1 MVPGKIES
9 SKGEPFVSV
18 VTPFFN
24 AERYLQQCIES
35 VLTQTYRNYEYILV
49 NNQSTDASRSI
60 CEHYAQRDCRI
71 RLLDTPKFLKQIE
84 NFEGALKR
92 ISPTSRYCKMVLADD
107 WLFPDC
113 ITRMVEVA
121 EANPSVGIVSSY
133 QLFGDTIN
141 GSGMPYPSTVI
152 SGREAC
158 RLMLLYG
165 YYLTGS
171 PTSILVRSE
180 IIRGA
185 NPFYPSEWIHEDT
198 EACFQVLAQHDF
210 GFVHQVL
217 TFSRSDP
224 ASLSSI
230 VGAFNP
236 GPLRKF
242 MFAKKYGPRF
252 LTENESRKHL
262 RNSID
267 RYGSFL
273 AESLFE
279 FKNRE
284 FWNFHRRGL
293 RAMNCTFWDV
303 QLPKYVFLE
312 VLDIALNLKKTAG
325 RLIRAAKTLAG
336 KQPRKRSSGSASA
349 KSDARL
355 IENG

>member
-1 MVPGKIES
+1 MVNGKTQS
-9 SKGEPFVSV
+9 SDVEPFVSV

-24 AERYLQQCIES
+24 AEPYLEQCIES
-35 VLTQTYRNYEYILV
+35 VLSQTYRNYEYILV
-49 NNQSTDASRSI
+49 NNQSTDASKSV
-60 CEHYAQRDCRI
+60 CEHYAQRDRRI
-71 RLLDTPKFLKQIE
+71 RLVDTPKFLKQIE

-113 ITRMVEVA
+113 ITQMVELA
-121 EANPSVGIVSSY
+121 EANPTVGIVSSY

-141 GSGMPYPSTVI
+141 GSGMPYPSTII

-158 RLMLLYG
+158 RLMLLYD

-180 IIRGA
+180 IIRNS

-210 GFVHQVL
+210 GFVRQVL
-217 TFSRSDP
+217 TFSRNDP
-224 ASLSSI
+224 TSLSSS

-242 MFAKKYGPRF
+242 MFARKYGSGF
-252 LTENESRKHL
+252 LTENESREHL
-262 RNSID
+262 QNSAD

-279 FKNRE
+279 FKDAE
-284 FWNFHRRGL
+284 FWSFHRRGL
-293 RAMNCTFWDV
+293 RAMDCTFWDV
-303 QLPKYVFLE
+303 QLPKYVFFEL
-312 VLDIALNLKKTAG
+312 LDIALNLKKTAG
-325 RLIRAAKTLAG
+325 RLIRAAKALAG
-336 KQPRKRSSGSASA
+336 KQPRKRWSGSAST
-349 KSDARL
+349 KGDARL

>member
-1 MVPGKIES
+1 MVLGKTES
-9 SKGEPFVSV
+9 SNAEPFVSV

-24 AERYLQQCIES
+24 AEPYLKQCIES
-35 VLTQTYRNYEYILV
+35 VLKQTYRNYEYILV
-49 NNQSTDASRSI
+49 NNQSTDASKSI

-84 NFEGALKR
+84 NFEEALKR
-92 ISPTSRYCKMVLADD
+92 ISPASMYCKMVLADD

-113 ITRMVEVA
+113 IARMVEVA
-121 EANPSVGIVSSY
+121 EANPTVGIVSSY

-141 GSGMPYPSTVI
+141 GIGMPYPSAVI
-152 SGREAC
+152 TGREAA
-158 RLMLLYG
+158 RMMLLHD

-180 IIRGA
+180 IIRSSKA
-185 NPFYPSEWIHEDT
+185 FYPSEWIHEDT

-210 GFVHQVL
+210 GFAHQVL

-224 ASLSSI
+224 ASLSSS

-242 MFAKKYGPRF
+242 MFAKRYGPSF
-252 LTENESRKHL
+252 LAEKESREHL

-273 AESLFE
+273 AQSLFE

-293 RAMNCTFWDV
+293 RAMECTFWDV

-312 VLDIALNLKKTAG
+312 LLDIILNLKKTAG
-325 RLIRAAKTLAG
+325 RLIRTAKILAG
-336 KQPRKRSSGSASA
+336 KLPRKGWSTSGPAKGDVRS
-349 KSDARL
+349 
-355 IENG
+355 